1 MNSSLVFFS
10 CRDLG
15 PKNKIC
21 AKGLQSHETCTV
33 FPIFTKKTFFNQNFD
48 MNPMISSKVKISF
61 PLEIWGVDF
70 SQLGHKNLQGL
81 KS

>member
-1 MNSSLVFFS
+1 
-10 CRDLG
+10 
-15 PKNKIC
+15 
-21 AKGLQSHETCTV
+21 
-33 FPIFTKKTFFNQNFD
+33 